1 MSLWKDYSTELA
13 VDVEELGSAHGHS
26 FPHQQ
31 SLSVSVSIGY
41 YILVVINF
49 NVYVLINV
57 VGCKKLYFLYLSPKV
72 GESLVALKPLY
83 TAENLKKF
91 INP

>member
-1 MSLWKDYSTELA
+1 MSLWKDYSTADELA
-13 VDVEELGSAHGHS
+13 VDVEKLCSAHGHS

-31 SLSVSVSIGY
+31 SLSVSVSIEY

-57 VGCKKLYFLYLSPKV
+57 VATKNSIFYTLSPKV
-72 GESLVALKPLY
+72 GESLVALKPL
-83 TAENLKKF
+83 
-91 INP
+91 